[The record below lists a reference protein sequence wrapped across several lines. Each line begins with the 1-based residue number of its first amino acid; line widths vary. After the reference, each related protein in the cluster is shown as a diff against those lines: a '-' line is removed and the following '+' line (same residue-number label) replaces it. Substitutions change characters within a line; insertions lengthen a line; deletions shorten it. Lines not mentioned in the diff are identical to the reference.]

1 MKAKRITRKN
11 LSTLA
16 TGLGLTLDDLLSHC
30 RKAELVDARSMI
42 VAVLIEQVHL
52 RQKEV
57 APLLNITQSDV
68 SWLLIRHRQMMK
80 HPGGNPDYQRRFAE
94 FVKMSALTPCPLSP
108 RRGGREAT
116 KRLCVQ
122 QAPLST
128 MERGRG

>member
-1 MKAKRITRKN
+1 MKAKPITEN
-11 LSTLA
+11 DLSTLA
-16 TGLGLTLDDLLSHC
+16 SYLSVTMDDLLSHC

-80 HPGGNPDYQRRFAE
+80 HPGGNPDYQQRYAHFE
-94 FVKMSALTPCPLSP
+94 LTIRINNQLFLTLKHLS
-108 RRGGREAT
+108 
-116 KRLCVQ
+116 K
-122 QAPLST
+122 
-128 MERGRG
+128 